1 MFIQLNMIDFFQK
14 KTERV
19 SVIVNKIHASIMHK
33 CLVGEVT
40 YIVPQTPAINLPLL
54 NSHTVDFLVT
64 YGYDVAPLLK
74 RNNNIRFVCGL
85 YSQIVSILA
94 PDQSNILDLGDII
107 DRLIDGTISIAIS
120 NLQSKQC
127 LDDLLNAYNLTKYKI
142 LVQSEEDIFQN
153 YGSKY
158 DIYFDVTMHPNL
170 FFKLLTEKMPSH
182 MVTINKING
191 GNYFVQMSEQSF
203 YKKYPYYKKDM
214 IDRISL
220 TKYYRQISPPKI
232 SQHIQTI
239 KSHLILLTH
248 KDVSDDIIQTTLRKV
263 VYQLHSNPLFKG
275 LTPADIGYTGLMIP
289 YHNGTNKIYKKLQLI
304 SVGNELNYYNGG
316 L

>member
-1 MFIQLNMIDFFQK
+1 M
-14 KTERV
+14 
-19 SVIVNKIHASIMHK
+19 
-33 CLVGEVT
+33 
-40 YIVPQTPAINLPLL
+40 
-54 NSHTVDFLVT
+54 
-64 YGYDVAPLLK
+64 
-74 RNNNIRFVCGL
+74 
-85 YSQIVSILA
+85 
-94 PDQSNILDLGDII
+94 GDII